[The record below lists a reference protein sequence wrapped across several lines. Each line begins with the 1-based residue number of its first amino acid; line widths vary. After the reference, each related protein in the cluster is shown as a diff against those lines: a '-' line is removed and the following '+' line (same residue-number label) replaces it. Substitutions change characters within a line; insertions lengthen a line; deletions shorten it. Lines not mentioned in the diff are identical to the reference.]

1 MKTWWKS
8 KTLWVNI
15 LSIVALFV
23 AELTGVTWLS
33 AESQVLILSAIN
45 IVLRALTDKGIV
57 LSEKQVEG
65 VK

>member
-15 LSIVALFV
+15 LSILALFV

-33 AESQVLILSAIN
+33 AETQILVLSAIN
-45 IVLRALTDKGIV
+45 IVLRALTDKGLV
-57 LSEKQVEG
+57 LTEKQEER
-65 VK
+65 K